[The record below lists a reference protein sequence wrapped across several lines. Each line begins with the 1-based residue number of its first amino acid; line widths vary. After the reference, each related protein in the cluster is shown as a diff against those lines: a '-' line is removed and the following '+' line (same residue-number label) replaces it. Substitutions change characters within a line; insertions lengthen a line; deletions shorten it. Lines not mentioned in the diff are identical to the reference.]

1 MSLDG
6 IFFLI
11 IMLLNQDN
19 SSGFSIPKK
28 KTKNKHR
35 KANKCFHTCDFSEIY
50 IYESLS
56 FRWKAK

>member
-19 SSGFSIPKK
+19 SSDFSIPKK
-28 KTKNKHR
+28 KKKKNR